1 MWAFFLL
8 DIGKIKHNLGEESV
22 RKERD
27 KTFDPFG
34 LQTSAD
40 LNHNHEH
47 DHNHDH
53 NPHNQPVVS
62 FGQPFNNQPA
72 FRQQNFDPQPTNFGQ
87 QNFNSEPTGF
97 GQQNFNNEPSGFGQQ
112 NFNTEPTGFGQQ
124 SFNNQPSGFGQQ
136 TFAQQS
142 SDGYGA
148 PEETYGAPD
157 AYGAPVAEVV
167 TTAPASYS
175 APAPAPT
182 YSAPAPAE
190 YGAPSLPSYEKP
202 KKEKKKKSK
211 CGRDPKDWGLFKT
224 KPCGKWKT
232 GINDNIKESAFY
244 SNITKDFLTL
254 VIKVGMFSDI
264 LQGFIRKL

>member
-72 FRQQNFDPQPTNFGQ
+72 FGQQNFDPQPTNFGQ
-87 QNFNSEPTGF
+87 QNFNNEPTGF

-190 YGAPSLPSYEKP
+190 YGAPVLPSYEKP